1 MCGKASGYQKASPD
15 GFQGNTIDRHVDRSS
30 ITHGSHRQHIWTY
43 AIGVIDTIMMTIS
56 FIAVAVLVHA
66 VVSGPNPT
74 AFVGSH
80 YYCESQ
86 GAGSSWDYVY
96 NLSDLLWGGVG
107 CSANNTCC
115 NNPNLPWFYRRL
127 SESSQDD
134 MEVRSCMNESF
145 DNEAVLITSIELYV
159 Q

>member
-1 MCGKASGYQKASPD
+1 MNLELVQVG
-15 GFQGNTIDRHVDRSS
+15 
-30 ITHGSHRQHIWTY
+30 
-43 AIGVIDTIMMTIS
+43 IS
-56 FIAVAVLVHA
+56 
-66 VVSGPNPT
+66 
-74 AFVGSH
+74 
-80 YYCESQ
+80 
-86 GAGSSWDYVY
+86 YVY
-96 NLSDLLWGGVG
+96 NLSDLLWGGAG

-115 NNPNLPWFYRRL
+115 NNPNLPWFYRQL